1 MKLVSKDIMDYLIQ
15 AAKDRDH
22 IMEQW
27 QKFLHE

>member
-1 MKLVSKDIMDYLIQ
+1 MKLVSKDIMDYLVQ

-27 QKFLHE
+27 KKLLI